1 MADWKIIAKAARN
14 TARKQAS
21 EVKADADVYAKAA
34 RNTAARQA
42 PEVQQSLRDSGDRA
56 RRTTAAYGAVA
67 GKRIRRARLGTR
79 LKHALRDAL
88 LMGASVAVIWFVVTR
103 TGVAIPPSILIG
115 VIAVLMVVR
124 FGYALFA
131 RQDTT
136 VDDVN
141 AWEDERAPEDEGAGA
156 DRRFDPRESPT
167 AEEPVRSRPST
178 RRHDRD

>member
-21 EVKADADVYAKAA
+21 EAKAGAGVYTQAA

-42 PEVQQSLRDSGDRA
+42 PEVQRSLKESGARA

-67 GKRIRRARLGTR
+67 GTRIRRARLGTR
-79 LKHALRDAL
+79 LKNALRDAL
-88 LMGASVAVIWFVVTR
+88 LMGGSVAIIWFVVTR

-115 VIAVLMVVR
+115 VIVVLMVAR

-141 AWEDERAPEDEGAGA
+141 AWEDERSPEDDPA
-156 DRRFDPRESPT
+156 DRSFDPRGT
-167 AEEPVRSRPST
+167 AAAEEPVRSRPST
-178 RRHDRD
+178 RRRDRD